1 MEITVVPQEA
11 TSQVEITV
19 AVSKDDFSPFVKRA
33 IGTLAQHVEL
43 KGFRKGKAP
52 LNMTMEHIGQ
62 DRILHEAMN
71 RALPHFFAAAV
82 IEKNIE
88 VIGRP
93 SISVQELGMD
103 VPFRF
108 RATVDVIPKIT
119 LGATSALSVKKKEV
133 TVSNDQVSHELQ
145 RLANMRAATAQVARA
160 AKKDD
165 VALVDFQVTIDG
177 TPIEEGASKNHPVTI
192 GEGRFVPGFEDGII
206 GMSIGQK
213 KTFPIQFPDEYAKQD
228 LRGKQAQAT
237 VNVISVQEK
246 KVPVLDDVFAQ
257 SLGGAFTTLDEL
269 KEKLRA
275 NMLDEFTATEEERY
289 RGELAEQLMNAS
301 QFGAIPASLVEH
313 EIDRRMEEFGT
324 MLSYQQQ
331 TIEEYAVKH
340 NTTIANMRDTMKES
354 ATKQIKVGLVLR
366 ELARAHTITA
376 TEEEIRNVVHAELA
390 RFSSVEEA
398 HKHVD
403 PQDMQDYAAHAIKNK
418 KTLDLL
424 ALLANK
430 NP

>member
-19 AVSKDDFSPFVKRA
+19 AVSKDDFSSFVKRA

-52 LNMTMEHIGQ
+52 RNMAMEHIGQ
-62 DRILHEAMN
+62 DRILHEAMD

-119 LGATSALSVKKKEV
+119 LGATSALSVQKKEV
-133 TVSNDQVSHELQ
+133 IVSDDQVSHELQ

-160 AKKDD
+160 AKTGD
-165 VALVDFQVTIDG
+165 VVLMDFQVTMDG
-177 TPIEEGASKNHPVTI
+177 TPIEGGASKNHPVTI

-213 KTFPIQFPDEYAKQD
+213 KTFPIQ
-228 LRGKQAQAT
+228 GKQAQAT

-246 KVPVLDDVFAQ
+246 KVPVLDDTFAQ

-269 KEKLRA
+269 KEKLRS
-275 NMLDEFTATEEERY
+275 NMLDEYTATEEERY

-301 QFGAIPASLVEH
+301 QFAAIPASLVEH
-313 EIDRRMEEFGT
+313 EIDRRMGEFAT

-331 TIEEYAVKH
+331 TIEEYAAKH
-340 NTTIANMRDTMKES
+340 NTTIANMRETMKES
-354 ATKQIKVGLVLR
+354 ATKQVKVGLVLR
-366 ELARAHTITA
+366 ELARVHTITA
-376 TEEEIRNVVHAELA
+376 TEEEIREAVNAELA
-390 RFSSVEEA
+390 RFSSLEEA
-398 HKHVD
+398 HKQVD

-430 NP
+430 NS